1 MPITKNKGVSV
12 RQRRVSGELRRL
24 RLLRKMT
31 CKQVAEGVDFSESKI
46 SRMETGDRGL
56 YPDDVAAILGFLQA
70 PADLRQELM
79 ALVRGGEERNWHEV
93 TGKLPSSWKDL
104 IRFEEHATS
113 IKNYE
118 SLVMPGIAQVP
129 EYARAMI
136 QGSNPLLT
144 EREVEGLVSARM
156 TRQLI
161 LTRPNAPAV
170 HLMLDEMILHRRI
183 GDAETMHSQL
193 RRLLQMSRRSNVTI
207 EIVPFEAGAHP
218 GLRGPFVLLEFD
230 NEPTLAHV
238 ESRGTSSFLEEDDYI
253 DSVKT
258 AWRRLRSVALSSD
271 ASARMI
277 ADMLGETTQAEEYEP

>member
-1 MPITKNKGVSV
+1 MTKNKGVSV

-70 PADLRQELM
+70 PSDLRQELM

-93 TGKLPSSWKDL
+93 NGKLPPTWKDL
-104 IRFEEHATS
+104 IRFEEQAS
-113 IKNYE
+113 VIKNYE
-118 SLVMPGIAQVP
+118 TLLIPGIAQIP
-129 EYARAMI
+129 EYSRELI
-136 QGSNPLLT
+136 RGNDTLLT
-144 EREVEGLVSARM
+144 ETEVESLVAARA

-161 LTRPNAPAV
+161 LSRRDAPSV
-170 HLMLDEMILHRRI
+170 HLIIDEMALHRQI
-183 GDAETMHSQL
+183 GDSATMHNQL
-193 RRLLQMSRRSNVTI
+193 RHLLQLSRRSNVTV
-207 EIVPFEAGAHP
+207 EIAPFAAGAHP
-218 GLRGPFVLLEFD
+218 GLRGPFVLLEFHS
-230 NEPTLAHV
+230 EPTLAHV

-258 AWRRLRSVALSSD
+258 AWRSIRSIALSSD

-277 ADMLGETTQAEEYEP
+277 ADMIGESTQAEEYEP

>member
-1 MPITKNKGVSV
+1 MTKNKGVSV

-70 PADLRQELM
+70 PSDLRQELM

-93 TGKLPSSWKDL
+93 NGKLPPTWKDL
-104 IRFEEHATS
+104 IRFEEQAS
-113 IKNYE
+113 VIKNYE
-118 SLVMPGIAQVP
+118 TLLIPGIAQIP
-129 EYARAMI
+129 EYSRELI
-136 QGSNPLLT
+136 RGNDTLLT
-144 EREVEGLVSARM
+144 ESEVESLVAARA

-161 LTRPNAPAV
+161 LSRRDAPLV
-170 HLMLDEMILHRRI
+170 HLIIDEMALHRQI
-183 GDAETMHSQL
+183 GDSATMHNQL
-193 RRLLQMSRRSNVTI
+193 QHLLQLSRRSNVTV
-207 EIVPFEAGAHP
+207 EIAPFAAGAHP
-218 GLRGPFVLLEFD
+218 GLRGPFVLLEFH

-258 AWRRLRSVALSSD
+258 AWRNIRSIALSSD

-277 ADMLGETTQAEEYEP
+277 ADMIGESTQAEEYEP